1 MAERVGDHAALVAAL
16 RARQMARSGPDGT
29 AERLAL
35 GDRMLAIGAQ
45 GDADAALW
53 GRLWRFDALAQLGH
67 IDRAESEL
75 DRIASA
81 SERLRSPLGH
91 WHLTRSQGAIAVAR
105 GRFPEAVSLGQEA
118 IGLAEKA
125 GHEGAVIPSLGFL
138 ALVCSLTG
146 ARELPLDRGQQNTG
160 SAFTAI
166 WHLAVGR
173 HEDARRIYVGLP
185 PPTAVPG
192 FFLLSYLG
200 AVAVLAEAFDDRTA
214 AADVLNRLAPFAELF
229 LSGGAG
235 VIAVWGSVHLPMG
248 LAAGTLGHVDEAV
261 GHLRAAVAAN
271 DRAGCPPFT
280 ATSRYHLARVLAR
293 RRRPGDREEAAA
305 LGASAES
312 HAAQL
317 GMAPL
322 RRQAGQLSASLA
334 GGKAGPLT
342 RREEEIAALVAQGL
356 TNRQVAAVTHIA
368 ERTAENHV
376 GHILTKLGF
385 VNRAQIAAWVARG
398 RR

>member
-1 MAERVGDHAALVAAL
+1 
-16 RARQMARSGPDGT
+16 
-29 AERLAL
+29 
-35 GDRMLAIGAQ
+35 
-45 GDADAALW
+45 
-53 GRLWRFDALAQLGH
+53 
-67 IDRAESEL
+67 
-75 DRIASA
+75 
-81 SERLRSPLGH
+81 
-91 WHLTRSQGAIAVAR
+91 
-105 GRFPEAVSLGQEA
+105 VSLGQEA